1 MAASALAGQ
10 QGTLRPITLLLPSQS
25 SVNGK
30 GHLGGGRARG
40 LPALQVAVTQA
51 GGGPDAFLLP
61 LPM

>member
-40 LPALQVAVTQA
+40 LAFQVAVTQA